1 MPKASLPFSVIL
13 SPWPPD
19 PIDILPNILADER
32 GAGVAGRSE
41 RSGASCARVGV
52 PPVAVM
58 KAVLASPPTVR
69 AIVISAAI
77 LLLWLGVNWAYHA
90 YNKPTEVFFPLDD
103 ALDKSPSRDVEAVW
117 VALPRAFDIGH
128 HSLSFSPRWRRWRV
142 RGNPVA
148 RTYWRWRLSWNPL
161 DWYQPASS
169 AVGMYQIT
177 DGTFREAKRYCI
189 HDHVVV
195 EDGPWHDLQSCWFNS
210 LYTRVV
216 PSHAIELTA
225 ASLDRAVA
233 NAIGTRWGGR
243 VTLRQKQ
250 DLAAL
255 IHLCGAGAGQAHAA
269 RGFRLA
275 LHQRC
280 GDHDVRAYLLRVNA
294 MKGEFARLAAGDK
307 TIRQGR

>member
-1 MPKASLPFSVIL
+1 
-13 SPWPPD
+13 
-19 PIDILPNILADER
+19 
-32 GAGVAGRSE
+32 
-41 RSGASCARVGV
+41 
-52 PPVAVM
+52 M

-103 ALDKSPSRDVEAVW
+103 ALDKSPSETWKQYGSLFREHSTSVISPELLAALAQVEGA
-117 VALPRAFDIGH
+117 
-128 HSLSFSPRWRRWRV
+128 
-142 RGNPVA
+142 GNPVA
-148 RTYWRWRLSWNPL
+148 RTYWRWRLTWNPL
-161 DWYQPASS
+161 DLYQPASS

-210 LYTRVV
+210 LYTRVL

-255 IHLCGAGAGQAHAA
+255 IHLCGSGAGQAHAA

-280 GDHDVRAYLLRVNA
+280 GDHDVRAYLIRVNA
-294 MKGEFARLAAGDK
+294 MKDQFARLAAGDK
-307 TIRQGR
+307 TIKQGR